1 MGCKFI
7 VLSSI
12 LEVDSIDLLLSDNTV
27 LLQVPSFSY
36 PRFVQLL
43 QFGCYSKDVLS
54 GLVISIGGL
63 QDSLKRVSLL
73 ALLEYLEGVESEDPT
88 TRTSR
93 ESMLSIDIM
102 WVLQQYKKCDRVI
115 IPTLKVLLPILSHAG
130 VLLLRLTDLSKKLNS
145 PLYQS
150 NYSQYSFSY

>member
-12 LEVDSIDLLLSDNTV
+12 LEVESIDLLLSDNTV

>member
-115 IPTLKVLLPILSHAG
+115 IPTLKALLPILSHAYL
-130 VLLLRLTDLSKKLNS
+130 LLLRLTDLSKKLNS